1 MKLSEASHARQEK
14 HPERILQFG
23 TGVLLRGLCDF
34 LIDKANNDGFFKG
47 SAVVVKS
54 MPGGIEVFNAQD
66 NLYTVCV
73 RGIKSGENISKNVV
87 CETISRV
94 LAASTQWEE
103 ILKTAENPDMDV
115 VISNTT
121 EVGLKYVKETL
132 DGVPT
137 SFPGKLTA
145 WLQRRFN
152 AGLPGVIII
161 PTELV
166 VDNGD
171 VLKDL
176 ILRQIEDQNLS
187 SEFKNWIENETDF
200 CNSLVDRIV
209 PGKPAKDELQEI
221 YKELGYEDQLL
232 TKSEVYALWAIQGNE
247 DVKKRLSFE
256 QADER
261 VVVEKDITQYRELKL
276 RMLNA
281 PHTLMC
287 GLCFLADFET
297 VKEALNNDIIEKFIS
312 NLMLT
317 ELAPAVSS
325 KVDPKVVQRY
335 GREIIDRFRNPYLDH
350 KWHSITFQYTMK
362 IQMRTIPLLTR
373 YYEVFGNVPHYFAR
387 GMAAYLLF
395 MKAVKEENGQYFG
408 EHNGENYILNDD
420 QAAWYFE
427 AWKCGDAKELAKK
440 ALSNTDFWG
449 MDLCTLEGFEDAV
462 ATHLCNMNMLGVKE
476 VVSALNV
483 FA

>member
-14 HPERILQFG
+14 YPEKILQFG

-34 LIDKANNDGFFKG
+34 LIDKANKSGYFKG

-54 MPGGIEVFNAQD
+54 MPGGIELFNQQD
-66 NLYTVCV
+66 NLYTICI
-73 RGIKSGENISKNVV
+73 RGIKNGENISNNVV
-87 CETISRV
+87 CEAISRV

-121 EVGLKYVKETL
+121 EVGLKYIKESSEGL
-132 DGVPT
+132 PV

-145 WLQRRFN
+145 WLLKRFN
-152 AGLPGVIII
+152 AGLPGVIVI

-171 VLKDL
+171 VLKGL
-176 ILRQIEDQNLS
+176 IQRQIDDQKLS
-187 SEFKNWIENETDF
+187 PEFKAWIENETNF

-209 PGKPAKDELQEI
+209 PGKPAQDELQGL
-221 YKELGYEDQLL
+221 YKEIGYEDQLL
-232 TKSEVYALWAIQGNE
+232 TKSEVYALWAIQGDEN
-247 DVKKRLSFE
+247 VRKRLSFE
-256 QADER
+256 QAGEG
-261 VVVEKDITQYRELKL
+261 VVVENNITQYRELKL

-287 GLCFLADFET
+287 GLCFLAGFET
-297 VKEALNNDIIEKFIS
+297 VKEALNNDIIEKFTS
-312 NLMLT
+312 NLMLS
-317 ELAPAVSS
+317 ELALAVSP
-325 KVDPKVVQRY
+325 KIDKKVVQRY

-387 GMAAYLLF
+387 GFAAYLLF
-395 MKAVKEENGQYFG
+395 MKAVKTEDGKYYG
-408 EHNGENYILNDD
+408 EYNGESYILNDD
-420 QAAWYFE
+420 QATWYFE
-427 AWKCGDAKELAKK
+427 AWKSGDAKELTKK
-440 ALSNTDFWG
+440 ALSNTDLWG
-449 MDLCTLEGFEDAV
+449 MNLCSLDGFEDAV
-462 ATHLCNMNMLGVKE
+462 ATHLSNMMMIGVKE

-483 FA
+483 YA